1 LLNVLQMT
9 VEYFLFSQ
17 KHDIVLLFFVWKL
30 QGLGNVDSVL
40 LLEKGLI
47 WRLRSFL
54 ILRARFSDWCSIYLF
69 LFHRYFQCG
78 SLPKVMSLS
87 CYWLGLLQ
95 KRLRLL
101 LDGSRRLHQT
111 LYIFFLVLNQSIVE
125 QIVIVLGRLQTNTHS
140 ELFLSG
146 IRKQISLVIF
156 YQVIVFRWSTFK
168 FCRCL
173 FFFWLL
179 LRLFFRQWFLTL

>member
-78 SLPKVMSLS
+78 RLAKVMSLS
-87 CYWLGLLQ
+87 CYRLGLLQ
-95 KRLRLL
+95 
-101 LDGSRRLHQT
+101 
-111 LYIFFLVLNQSIVE
+111 
-125 QIVIVLGRLQTNTHS
+125 
-140 ELFLSG
+140 
-146 IRKQISLVIF
+146 
-156 YQVIVFRWSTFK
+156 
-168 FCRCL
+168 
-173 FFFWLL
+173 
-179 LRLFFRQWFLTL
+179 